1 MVVRELKG
9 VLRRAWWSI
18 ELMGGMVEC
27 FLRMMGG
34 SISRLWGGAGAAM
47 SDKLCSG
54 ASLDQSTW
62 RAVARGE
69 EIGLSEAR

>member
-34 SISRLWGGAGAAM
+34 SISRL
-47 SDKLCSG
+47 
-54 ASLDQSTW
+54 
-62 RAVARGE
+62 
-69 EIGLSEAR
+69 